1 MVRFSALWS
10 ALTSVT
16 GFVPKKARMLVAL
29 SGLSIVFICVAVM
42 IRMTWDAELDELVF
56 GFIGMFI
63 LVALIMMRAGGKDDP
78 E

>member
-1 MVRFSALWS
+1 
-10 ALTSVT
+10 
-16 GFVPKKARMLVAL
+16 MLVAL